1 MTRRLYISRCTSVKQ
16 RTISHVSGLV
26 EHEEFIAKVWHA
38 FASVGERQLL
48 IVDRESRS
56 RTMPLRNTSTDCPTC
71 TAVPV
76 DFDFRLPRSLH
87 PDVILPDR
95 IRSRY
100 VNEEILTDT
109 LAFLGLLF
117 YNYIWKIVFR
127 RENYCI
133 LYHSVSEILR
143 IRILYYI
150 RYDCYTKYYLN
161 RLSDE
166 MIENIIFEF
175 KKKVMIKNDN

>member
-100 VNEEILTDT
+100 VNEKILIRILSLSCWDCC
-109 LAFLGLLF
+109 FIIIFEKLF
-117 YNYIWKIVFR
+117 FAEKIIVFR
-127 RENYCI
+127 IIVFQKYYEY
-133 LYHSVSEILR
+133 V
-143 IRILYYI
+143 YYI
-150 RYDCYTKYYLN
+150 
-161 RLSDE
+161 
-166 MIENIIFEF
+166 M
-175 KKKVMIKNDN
+175 

>member
-1 MTRRLYISRCTSVKQ
+1 MYKRQ
-16 RTISHVSGLV
+16 TISHVSGLV
-26 EHEEFIAKVWHA
+26 EHEEFIAKVWHV

-87 PDVILPDR
+87 PDVILPNR

-117 YNYIWKIVFR
+117 YNYIWKKKIVFS

-133 LYHSVSEILR
+133 SYHSVSEILR

-175 KKKVMIKNDN
+175 KKKKWW

>member
-100 VNEEILTDT
+100 VNEKILTDT
-109 LAFLGLLF
+109 LAFLLGLLF

-127 RENYCI
+127 RENYCVS
-133 LYHSVSEILR
+133 YHSVSEILR

-161 RLSDE
+161 RLSD
-166 MIENIIFEF
+166 IIFEF
-175 KKKVMIKNDN
+175 KKKKVMIKNDN

>member
-109 LAFLGLLF
+109 LAFLLGLLF
-117 YNYIWKIVFR
+117 YNYIWKKKLFLAEKIIVFR
-127 RENYCI
+127 IIVFQKYYEY
-133 LYHSVSEILR
+133 V
-143 IRILYYI
+143 YYI
-150 RYDCYTKYYLN
+150 
-161 RLSDE
+161 
-166 MIENIIFEF
+166 I
-175 KKKVMIKNDN
+175 

>member
-100 VNEEILTDT
+100 VNEKILTDT
-109 LAFLGLLF
+109 LAFLLWLLF

-133 LYHSVSEILR
+133 WYHSVSEILR

-175 KKKVMIKNDN
+175 KKKKWW

>member
-100 VNEEILTDT
+100 VNEKNLTDT
-109 LAFLGLLF
+109 LAFLLGLLF
-117 YNYIWKIVFR
+117 YNYIWKKKLFLAEKIIVFR
-127 RENYCI
+127 IIVFQKYYEY
-133 LYHSVSEILR
+133 V
-143 IRILYYI
+143 YYI
-150 RYDCYTKYYLN
+150 
-161 RLSDE
+161 
-166 MIENIIFEF
+166 I
-175 KKKVMIKNDN
+175 

>member
-76 DFDFRLPRSLH
+76 DFDFRLPRSLY

-100 VNEEILTDT
+100 VNEKILTDT
-109 LAFLGLLF
+109 LAFLLGLLF

-133 LYHSVSEILR
+133 SYHSVSEILR
-143 IRILYYI
+143 IRIFVIILYKIWLLYKI
-150 RYDCYTKYYLN
+150 L
-161 RLSDE
+161 
-166 MIENIIFEF
+166 F
-175 KKKVMIKNDN
+175 K

>member
-100 VNEEILTDT
+100 VNEKILTDT

-117 YNYIWKIVFR
+117 YNYIWKKKLFLAEKIIVFHIIVFQKYY
-127 RENYCI
+127 EY
-133 LYHSVSEILR
+133 V
-143 IRILYYI
+143 YYI
-150 RYDCYTKYYLN
+150 
-161 RLSDE
+161 
-166 MIENIIFEF
+166 I
-175 KKKVMIKNDN
+175 

>member
-100 VNEEILTDT
+100 VNEKILTDT

-133 LYHSVSEILR
+133 SYHSVSEILR
-143 IRILYYI
+143 IRILYYTII

-175 KKKVMIKNDN
+175 KKKKWW

>member
-100 VNEEILTDT
+100 VNEKILTDT
-109 LAFLGLLF
+109 LAFLLGLLF
-117 YNYIWKIVFR
+117 YNYIWKIVFS
-127 RENYCI
+127 RENYCVS
-133 LYHSVSEILR
+133 YHSISEILR

-175 KKKVMIKNDN
+175 KKKKWW